1 MLGVI
6 DLLQEERNEDA
17 AAALRAPEG
26 NEPN

>member
-1 MLGVI
+1 VI